1 LTMKSGVECEYF
13 LISPDGNSI
22 ADPRDTQSKPC
33 YDQSALMR
41 RYDLIKEICDCMIE
55 MGWGPYQNDHEDANG
70 QFEMNWD
77 YSDCLKTADRHTFF
91 KYMVKTIA
99 EKHGLRA
106 TFMPKPF
113 ENLTGNGCHA
123 HISVWDGKKNKFLDN
138 SNNLGLS
145 KMAYN
150 FLGGVIKHASSLSAF
165 FNPTIN
171 SYRRINA
178 PPTKSGASW
187 SPSSISYTG
196 NNRTH
201 MIRIPDPGRFEL
213 RLMDG
218 SANPYLLQAGVLA
231 AGINGIRKRVNPG
244 KPLFCNMYTDHKK
257 YPNLKKLPNT
267 LEESLDMLNSN
278 TILKNA
284 FGKDVLNSYLKLKNS
299 EIWKWKNW
307 EISWSLSKQ
316 SSSEKNIKILLVH
329 GFGASKNHW
338 RHNQDFLGKFSNCF
352 AIDLLGFGKSS
363 QPSAL
368 LNYEPDK
375 ENSIK
380 YSFDLWGNQ
389 ISTFC
394 AEVIKS
400 PVYLVGNSIGG
411 VIALKAAEILK
422 DNCKGIILIDC
433 AQRTMD
439 DKRLKKSDILMN
451 LLRPVL
457 KTIVRQRLISNTLF
471 TRAANPKVIK
481 RILEQAYPSGKNIDK
496 ELIEILYQP
505 SQRKNSKE
513 AFRGFI
519 NLFDDYLATDL
530 FDKVNAPIQLI
541 WGEKDP
547 WESLNEAKEWKNK
560 FRNIKR
566 LDVIKNAG
574 HCPHDEEPEETN
586 KLICEFL
593 QETK

>member
-1 LTMKSGVECEYF
+1 MPKNLFKIAKEKKIKYFLISFVDLFGVLRSKLVPAHAIKDMQETGAGFAGFAAWLDMTPADSDMFGIPDPDSLIQLPWNKEVGWLASDLWMNGKPVDASPRIMLKKQIKKLSKQGLTMKSGVECEYF
-13 LISPDGNSI
+13 LISPDGDSI

-123 HISVWDGKKNKFLDN
+123 HISVWDGKKNKFLDK

-150 FLGGVIKHASSLSAF
+150 FLGGVMKHASSLSAF

-218 SANPYLLQAGVLA
+218 SANPYLLQASVLA
-231 AGINGIRKRVNPG
+231 AGINGIKNKIDPG
-244 KPLFCNMYTDHKK
+244 KPLNCNMYEDFAK
-257 YPNLKKLPNT
+257 YPNLPKLPDELDQSLKQLKQNKEMNDAFGADVINSYIKLRSTEIKEFNNIERFDKSKPITKWERQNT
-267 LEESLDMLNSN
+267 L
-278 TILKNA
+278 
-284 FGKDVLNSYLKLKNS
+284 
-299 EIWKWKNW
+299 
-307 EISWSLSKQ
+307 
-316 SSSEKNIKILLVH
+316 
-329 GFGASKNHW
+329 
-338 RHNQDFLGKFSNCF
+338 
-352 AIDLLGFGKSS
+352 
-363 QPSAL
+363 
-368 LNYEPDK
+368 
-375 ENSIK
+375 
-380 YSFDLWGNQ
+380 
-389 ISTFC
+389 
-394 AEVIKS
+394 
-400 PVYLVGNSIGG
+400 
-411 VIALKAAEILK
+411 
-422 DNCKGIILIDC
+422 DC
-433 AQRTMD
+433 
-439 DKRLKKSDILMN
+439 
-451 LLRPVL
+451 
-457 KTIVRQRLISNTLF
+457 
-471 TRAANPKVIK
+471 
-481 RILEQAYPSGKNIDK
+481 
-496 ELIEILYQP
+496 
-505 SQRKNSKE
+505 
-513 AFRGFI
+513 
-519 NLFDDYLATDL
+519 
-530 FDKVNAPIQLI
+530 
-541 WGEKDP
+541 
-547 WESLNEAKEWKNK
+547 
-560 FRNIKR
+560 
-566 LDVIKNAG
+566 
-574 HCPHDEEPEETN
+574 
-586 KLICEFL
+586 
-593 QETK
+593 